1 MMGEQQG
8 HSTGLQMSSS
18 KPKKHNGPAKQ
29 ELEAMSVF
37 RYELRKFLRV
47 SEEISNAAGITTLQ
61 YQLLLHVQGFEG
73 RQWATVG
80 ELAERLQAAPNGT
93 AALVSRCESA
103 GLVTRKPDA
112 TDRRQVQVHLTAK
125 GERCL
130 LKLAEQHKAHYGS
143 FGWVFENQG
152 G

>member
-1 MMGEQQG
+1 
-8 HSTGLQMSSS
+8 MSSNS
-18 KPKKHNGPAKQ
+18 EKKLSLPDKQ
-29 ELEAMSVF
+29 DLKAMSVF

-61 YQLLLHVQGFEG
+61 YQLLLHVRGFPE
-73 RQWATVG
+73 REWATVG

-93 AALVSRCESA
+93 AALVSRCEAS
-103 GLVTRKPDA
+103 GLVRRKTDK

-130 LKLAEQHKAHYGS
+130 LKLAAEHKAHYGS
-143 FGWVFENQG
+143 FGWVFGAKED
-152 G
+152 

>member
-1 MMGEQQG
+1 
-8 HSTGLQMSSS
+8 MSSS
-18 KPKKHNGPAKQ
+18 TKQKAAVPHKHD
-29 ELEAMSVF
+29 LEAMSLF

-61 YQLLLHVQGFEG
+61 YQLLLHVRGFPE
-73 RQWATVG
+73 RKWATVG

-93 AALVSRCESA
+93 AALVSRCEAA
-103 GLVTRKPDA
+103 GLVTRKTDK

-130 LKLAEQHKAHYGS
+130 LKLAAEHKTHYGS
-143 FGWVFENQG
+143 FGWVFNERQE
-152 G
+152 

>member
-1 MMGEQQG
+1 
-8 HSTGLQMSSS
+8 MSSS
-18 KPKKHNGPAKQ
+18 TKQ
-29 ELEAMSVF
+29 KAALPDKQDLEAMSLF

-61 YQLLLHVQGFEG
+61 YQLLLHVRGFPE
-73 RQWATVG
+73 RKWATVG

-93 AALVSRCESA
+93 AALVSRCETA
-103 GLVTRKPDA
+103 GLVTRKIDK

-130 LKLAEQHKAHYGS
+130 LKLAAEHKAHYGS
-143 FGWVFENQG
+143 FGYVFDDRRE
-152 G
+152 